1 MKQQGV
7 IVRLTDAA
15 LTHYGETRQTVDTRG
30 YEVNADNDV
39 KQN

>member
-1 MKQQGV
+1 MKQQGA

-15 LTHYGETRQTVDTRG
+15 LTHYGETGQTVRPRE

>member
-1 MKQQGV
+1 MKQQGA

-15 LTHYGETRQTVDTRG
+15 LTYYGRTRQTVGSRG
-30 YEVNADNDV
+30 YQVKADNDV